1 MDLFFQSKRIIERQT
16 TNFKGVA
23 EDLQTILDCLGI
35 SYTTSEHGTEF
46 AIVKENL
53 LYGLNDL
60 ENLDEYGAT
69 DNYDVDVDTLQDTMD
84 NINMTYPMLIEV
96 FRDMYDHSEPNVDMV
111 YVEFF

>member
-1 MDLFFQSKRIIERQT
+1 MDLHFQSKRIIERQT
-16 TNFKGVA
+16 TNFKGEA
-23 EDLQTILDCLGI
+23 EDLQTILDCLAI
-35 SYTTSEHGTEF
+35 SYIISEHGTEF

-60 ENLDEYGAT
+60 ENLD
-69 DNYDVDVDTLQDTMD
+69 NYDVDVDTLQDTMD
-84 NINMTYPMLIEV
+84 NINTTYPMLIEV